1 MSLRPI
7 FTKGISGLC
16 FGAVI
21 AVALSGCI
29 ACKTTMTE
37 TAKEGAESMSSRN
50 VYDVCLADFP
60 RLENEIS
67 DSGRFNR
74 AIAACPNGVLFVPA
88 GVYELAETVTI
99 TNLCSLMMHKS
110 AVLRAIADMD
120 FLMVYDAKK
129 HWAKPADQANL
140 TDFNLFISG
149 GDLDGNGRASCLMLT
164 EFHHFTLRDIT
175 LRNGKKYGL
184 RVQDYGG
191 SYELVANNV
200 YGRCYLPGL
209 AGNVGISINGGDSH
223 YTDCIMVDYTIGMEV
238 TRGGSNRLTRCHVWG
253 GPLPPRQEGED
264 REMLVDSI
272 NFKIAGSDSVLRDC
286 YADTGKTGF
295 LIEGTARLLGC
306 AYYNNFGF
314 KLDDITVIRHTGG
327 KLLVSDCYFTKTSPK
342 AKVYEGVGGAIWRD
356 NIYNRFEDSE
366 LPQ

>member
-1 MSLRPI
+1 MSLYRI
-7 FTKGISGLC
+7 ASRR
-16 FGAVI
+16 I
-21 AVALSGCI
+21 AVLCCGVLVAAVVTGCR
-29 ACKTTMTE
+29 CCTMTTCELDNGGTE
-37 TAKEGAESMSSRN
+37 TMAAQN
-50 VYDVCLADFP
+50 VFDVSLADFP
-60 RLENEIS
+60 RLEGDVS
-67 DSGRFNR
+67 DNGRFNR
-74 AIAACPNGVLFVPA
+74 AVAACAERVLFVPA
-88 GVYELAETVTI
+88 GVYELNETLKI
-99 TNLCSLMMHKS
+99 TNLCSLLMHKS
-110 AVLRAIADMD
+110 AVIRAVAEMD
-120 FLMVYDAKK
+120 YVMAYDAKN
-129 HWAKPADQANL
+129 HWSKGNA

-149 GDLDGNGRASCLMLT
+149 GDLDGNGLASCLMLT

-175 LRNGKKYGL
+175 LRNGRKYGL

-253 GPLPPRQEGED
+253 GPLPPRKEGED

-272 NFKIAGSDSVLRDC
+272 NYKIAGGDTVLRDC

-295 LIEGTARLLGC
+295 LIEGNARLLGC

-314 KLDDITVIRHTGG
+314 KLDDITVIRHRKG
-327 KLLVSDCYFTKTSPK
+327 KLLVSDGYFTKTSPK
-342 AKVYEGVGGAIWRD
+342 ATVYDGIGGAIWRD
-356 NIYNRFEDSE
+356 NIYNGFNEAD
-366 LPQ
+366 LPK